1 MIVTTIVTRPLVLYP
16 AKIARWIISRFV
28 RSSMDDSI
36 ISAVFVYGIGSWL
49 DGVYFFVLFPEIM
62 LVREL
67 MALVKGPLAPWMMAL
82 VMKESAAA
90 NVGLAV
96 VVENLVEIDDD
107 DDDDDDESLPTK
119 LPTMALRIG
128 ATSLSTLGWTWN
140 DD

>member
-1 MIVTTIVTRPLVLYP
+1 M
-16 AKIARWIISRFV
+16 
-28 RSSMDDSI
+28 
-36 ISAVFVYGIGSWL
+36 

-67 MALVKGPLAPWMMAL
+67 MALVKGPLAPWMMAF

-96 VVENLVEIDDD
+96 VVDNLVEIDDD
-107 DDDDDDESLPTK
+107 DDDDDDESLPTR

-128 ATSLSTLGWTWN
+128 ATSLSTLGWTCN
-140 DD
+140 DG